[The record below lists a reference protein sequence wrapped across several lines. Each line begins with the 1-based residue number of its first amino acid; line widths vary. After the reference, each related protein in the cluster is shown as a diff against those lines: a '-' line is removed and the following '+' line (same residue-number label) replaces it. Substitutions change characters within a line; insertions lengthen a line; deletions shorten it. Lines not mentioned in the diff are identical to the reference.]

1 MLEYQYFFSSLL
13 GVLKNGTEFDFLEP
27 AGAMYQDGNMAGWE
41 VLWRRSC
48 WRGGINEIVKLKKK
62 MHHVNLKKKKKV
74 AKKGNSYL
82 FSSVHCRD

>member
-1 MLEYQYFFSSLL
+1 MEQNLTSWSRLEQC
-13 GVLKNGTEFDFLEP
+13 KH
-27 AGAMYQDGNMAGWE
+27 QDGNMAGWE

-48 WRGGINEIVKLKKK
+48 WRGGINEIVKFKKK
-62 MHHVNLKKKKKV
+62 MHRVNLKKKKV

>member
-1 MLEYQYFFSSLL
+1 MEQNLTSWSRLEQC
-13 GVLKNGTEFDFLEP
+13 KH
-27 AGAMYQDGNMAGWE
+27 QDGNMAGWE

-48 WRGGINEIVKLKKK
+48 WRGGINETVKFKK
-62 MHHVNLKKKKKV
+62 MHRANFLKKV

>member
-1 MLEYQYFFSSLL
+1 MEQNLTSWSRLEQC
-13 GVLKNGTEFDFLEP
+13 KH
-27 AGAMYQDGNMAGWE
+27 QDGNMAGWE

-62 MHHVNLKKKKKV
+62 CIASIKKKKKV

>member
-1 MLEYQYFFSSLL
+1 MEQNLTSWSRLEQC
-13 GVLKNGTEFDFLEP
+13 KH
-27 AGAMYQDGNMAGWE
+27 QDGNMAGWE

-62 MHHVNLKKKKKV
+62 MHRVNLKKKKV